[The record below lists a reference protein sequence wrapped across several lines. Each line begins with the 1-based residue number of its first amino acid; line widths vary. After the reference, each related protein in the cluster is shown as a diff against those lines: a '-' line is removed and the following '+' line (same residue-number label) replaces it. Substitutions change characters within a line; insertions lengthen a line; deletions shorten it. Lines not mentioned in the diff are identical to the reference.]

1 MTRARSKRRGKGS
14 PIVTSNCE
22 PAEWLTLMSDAQL
35 AQSAVDRLTA
45 GARTLIIEGPS
56 YRQRAHPSA
65 PPVWTPKARPTML
78 PNTSKWSNAHGNEVV
93 PSRCAQS
100 FSDRRKAPPA
110 GPRPE
115 GGAIRSPVER
125 MSARRCPRP
134 VISPRHAWRRR
145 FPPRRRP
152 CWRSAARPD
161 GSSPSDRAHRSGR
174 PGRCPWPRGPRCS
187 CGRL

>member
-35 AQSAVDRLTA
+35 AQSAVDRLNA
-45 GARTLIIEGPS
+45 GARTLIIEGP
-56 YRQRAHPSA
+56 P
-65 PPVWTPKARPTML
+65 TDNGPTML

-174 PGRCPWPRGPRCS
+174 PGRCLWPRGPRCS